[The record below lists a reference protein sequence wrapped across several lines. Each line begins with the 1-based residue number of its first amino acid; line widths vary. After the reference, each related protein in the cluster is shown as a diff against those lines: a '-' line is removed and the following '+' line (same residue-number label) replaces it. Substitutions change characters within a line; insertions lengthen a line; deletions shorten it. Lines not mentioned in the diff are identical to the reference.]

1 VKYLFDFVFPKP
13 LDADEGED
21 MWWMK

>member
-13 LDADEGED
+13 LDENAGED
-21 MWWMK
+21 IKWMR